1 MAFPGHDK
9 EDPILRQAISSE
21 VAVTVLTLITVILAV
36 LVYVFA
42 ITFL

>member
-1 MAFPGHDK
+1 MAFPGHNG
-9 EDPILRQAISSE
+9 EDPILSQGISSE
-21 VAVTVLTLITVILAV
+21 IAVTVLTLITVILAV

>member
-1 MAFPGHDK
+1 MAFPGLEGD
-9 EDPILRQAISSE
+9 DPILSQAISSE
-21 VAVTVLTLITVILAV
+21 IAVTVLTLITVILAV

>member
-1 MAFPGHDK
+1 MAFPGQNR
-9 EDPILRQAISSE
+9 EDAILSRAISSE
-21 VAVTVLTLITVILAV
+21 IAVTVLTLITVILAV